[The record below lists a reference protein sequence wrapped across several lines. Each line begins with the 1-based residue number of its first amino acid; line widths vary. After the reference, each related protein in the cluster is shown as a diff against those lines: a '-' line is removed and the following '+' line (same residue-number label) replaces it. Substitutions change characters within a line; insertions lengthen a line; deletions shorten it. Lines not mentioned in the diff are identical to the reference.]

1 MTTIRLVPSQM
12 DLEVRIDP
20 TTVAGLFDESVEN
33 MVNQRVDANMI
44 GLQDTIVENTY
55 TNVID
60 NRDFLRRI
68 RDWAIESID
77 FGDIAERS
85 AEYIDADMLENAL
98 CTDRFVRTLTDT
110 TRFRNVV
117 RASIDSYMMNVN
129 IATLVQDAVNTAML
143 NVVNDAAERAVTLIQ
158 SRLNARSD
166 V

>member
-20 TTVAGLFDESVEN
+20 TSVAGLFDESLEIMVTRRVDEN
-33 MVNQRVDANMI
+33 MM
-44 GLQDTIVENTY
+44 GLKETIVENTY
-55 TNVID
+55 ENVID
-60 NRDFLRRI
+60 DRDFLRRI

-77 FGDIAERS
+77 FGDIAQRS
-85 AEYIDADMLENAL
+85 AEYIDADMLENAV
-98 CTDRFVRTLTDT
+98 CTDRFVRVLTDT

-117 RASIDSYMMNVN
+117 RGAIDTYMSN
-129 IATLVQDAVNTAML
+129 INITTMVQEAVNTAML

>member
-1 MTTIRLVPSQM
+1 MTTIRLIPQVMEFDVAIDVASMPS
-12 DLEVRIDP
+12 
-20 TTVAGLFDESVEN
+20 LFDQSLETTICEKIDEHVSNRVPDAESVADALEN
-33 MVNQRVDANMI
+33 SS
-44 GLQDTIVENTY
+44 
-55 TNVID
+55 
-60 NRDFLRRI
+60 DFLRRI

-77 FGDIAERS
+77 FGDIAMRS
-85 AEYIDADMLENAL
+85 AEYIDAEMLENVL

-117 RASIDSYMMNVN
+117 RGAMDTYMSNISIT
-129 IATLVQDAVNTAML
+129 TLVQEAVNTAML

>member
-1 MTTIRLVPSQM
+1 MTTIRLVPSTM
-12 DLEVRIDP
+12 DLDVRIDP
-20 TTVAGLFDESVEN
+20 SSLSGLFDASVET
-33 MVNQRVDANMI
+33 MVHQRVDQNMI
-44 GLQDTIVENTY
+44 GLQETISTNAY
-55 TNVID
+55 DNVIE

-77 FGDIAERS
+77 FGDIAQRS

-117 RASIDSYMMNVN
+117 RGAMDTYMSN
-129 IATLVQDAVNTAML
+129 INITTLVQEAVNTAML

-158 SRLNARSD
+158 SRLNSRSD